1 MTDNQFI
8 PDFSGDDFAND
19 KEIQKTR
26 TATKAYEQMIE
37 DALNVIRQA
46 LKVQDA
52 SHTNFKAFYM
62 FKSLSATTKHSM
74 KSVVQNKDLRISL
87 AEYYTTFPTGKYS
100 NSGTDQYLF
109 GYLTIKNSYPRTYIH
124 PETIKEKIVDIFLQR
139 DVDFS
144 HSKQFSSR
152 FQVLTENKN
161 SLSNLLQFKNLDGL
175 AHFPEMELELFNY
188 SALFRSSRK
197 PVSIAEAALFCDM
210 AKVLLSI
217 FN

>member
-1 MTDNQFI
+1 MTDNQII

-26 TATKAYEQMIE
+26 AASKAYAQMIE
-37 DALNVIRQA
+37 ESLTVIRQA
-46 LKVQDA
+46 LKAQDA

-62 FKSLSATTKHSM
+62 FKSLRATVKHSM
-74 KSVVQNKDLRISL
+74 KTVLQNKDLRISL
-87 AEYYTTFPTGKYS
+87 AEYYSTFPTGKYS
-100 NSGTDQYLF
+100 NSGIDQYLF
-109 GYLTIKNSYPRTYIH
+109 GYLTLKNSYPRTYIH

-175 AHFPEMELELFNY
+175 AHFPEMELELFNNMV
-188 SALFRSSRK
+188 LFRSSRK
-197 PVSIAEAALFCDM
+197 PVSITEAALFCEM
-210 AKVLLSI
+210 VKVILSI